1 MQGGGVIFV
10 SKTKDL
16 LTKCH
21 YFLRATKAFSPPT
34 PKIGGELGGRKWEI
48 ASRRL
53 WGYNSIRMR
62 TLMSRPVR

>member
-1 MQGGGVIFV
+1 MQGGGNFCQQN
-10 SKTKDL
+10 KRFANKML
-16 LTKCH
+16 LFFESDKSL
-21 YFLRATKAFSPPT
+21 FAPT